1 MEEDTTKPGKEVEE
15 LPERN
20 VLGRTPEPT
29 LTLFQGSTL
38 SLDPGEDLRDE
49 LSRGL

>member
-1 MEEDTTKPGKEVEE
+1 MMKPGKEVEE
-15 LPERN
+15 LSECN
-20 VLGRTPEPT
+20 VLGRTPKPT
-29 LTLFQGSTL
+29 LMLFQGSML

>member
-1 MEEDTTKPGKEVEE
+1 MKPGKEVEE
-15 LPERN
+15 LPDCN
-20 VLGRTPEPT
+20 FLGRMPKPT
-29 LTLFQGSTL
+29 LTPFQGSTL